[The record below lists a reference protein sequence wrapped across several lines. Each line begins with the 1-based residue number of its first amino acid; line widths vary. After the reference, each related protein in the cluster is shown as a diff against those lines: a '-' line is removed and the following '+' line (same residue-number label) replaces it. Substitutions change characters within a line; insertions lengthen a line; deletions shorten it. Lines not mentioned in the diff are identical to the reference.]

1 MKRRTLALLCLLA
14 LAVGGLALGQQ
25 ARLSAGAALANKV
38 DTSKLP
44 RAGANSPSD
53 QSAKKKDGDPT
64 QLPPDF
70 VIYDMMFRQ
79 LGALKKKADQVE
91 SRGGDGASLRTYLK
105 DEAKLDEKLDKE
117 LNKIQ
122 SEYERVVAKMDAKA
136 RKIIEGAREKHKHGR
151 LQEGEALP
159 PPPEELKSLQQR
171 RNNLTMQ
178 AREHLRQAFGDE
190 GFQKFDEFVK
200 RHIGSRI
207 KPVEAV
213 NGRPATL
220 GENAGGK

>member
-1 MKRRTLALLCLLA
+1 MKRRTLAILCLLA
-14 LAVGGLALGQQ
+14 LAIGALALGQQ

-44 RAGANSPSD
+44 RADG
-53 QSAKKKDGDPT
+53 QSARKDGDPT

-91 SRGGDGASLRTYLK
+91 SMGGDAASLRTYLK
-105 DEAKLDEKLDKE
+105 DQAKLDEKLDKE

-136 RKIIEGAREKHKHGR
+136 RKITEEARAKHLHGR

-178 AREHLRQAFGDE
+178 AREHLRQAFGE
-190 GFQKFDEFVK
+190 QEFQKFDEFVK
-200 RHIGSRI
+200 RHIGSKI
-207 KPVEAV
+207 KPVEPI

-220 GENAGGK
+220 GENARGN